1 LTPRDMAALHGYELL
16 HRGLYEVR
24 HLPVRSGGRLL
35 PAMVY
40 LLRRRK
46 AGRPKPGYVE
56 TIAAA
61 ARDWRLP
68 EAYIR
73 SVEHW
78 SVSRFTG
85 ARAIDVGGI
94 A

>member
-1 LTPRDMAALHGYELL
+1 MAALHTYELI
-16 HRGLYEVR
+16 HKGLYEVR
-24 HLPVRSGGRLL
+24 HLPVRSGRRLL

-40 LLRRRK
+40 LLRRRNT
-46 AGRPKPGYVE
+46 GLPKSGYVE

-68 EAYIR
+68 EPYIR
-73 SVEHW
+73 SLERW
-78 SVSRFTG
+78 SMSRFTG
-85 ARAIDVGGI
+85 ARVVDAGEI